1 MQDHILLRSGA
12 LAGVVLSE
20 DDLKEFSPQVEILLG
35 WEKGISKMAKQRK
48 SNPRVKLMQE
58 KLFTFSFEE
67 ESRCDE
73 IRSHVKTEH
82 GYFVVPKVIG

>member
-1 MQDHILLRSGA
+1 MQDDILLKSGA

-20 DDLKEFSPQVEILLG
+20 DDLKEFSPQIESLLV
-35 WEKGISKMAKQRK
+35 WEKGISKMAKQRECV
-48 SNPRVKLMQE
+48 PGVKLMKE

-67 ESRCDE
+67 ESHCDE